1 MHTTGQFTP
10 TTREHAQEIYDSV
23 GPTAQTV
30 VREVAKAMEF
40 DSAEYDERVT
50 SDVVMT
56 ARNGLF
62 ASLLEVTVGTR
73 EEFDAWCAE
82 NAPES
87 DITLIGSE
95 NVGRIVWHP
104 VPFAD
109 VVVAASFHTE
119 ERAAVETLRRHA
131 FGSQYRELLENGEV
145 DE

>member
-23 GPTAQTV
+23 GPTAQTM
-30 VREVAKAMEF
+30 VREVAKAMQF
-40 DSAEYDERVT
+40 DSAEYEERVT
-50 SDVVMT
+50 SEVVMT
-56 ARNGLF
+56 ARDALF
-62 ASLLEVTVGTR
+62 ASLLEVSVGTY

-82 NAPES
+82 NVTDDE
-87 DITLIGSE
+87 ITIIGNE
-95 NVGRIVWHP
+95 NVDHVVWHP

-109 VVVAASFHTE
+109 VVVAATFHTE

-131 FGSQYRELLENGEV
+131 FGSQYRELLENGGD